1 MIFKFK
7 SLNKTIILISHDM
20 NVLKNTDEIFKF
32 SKGKLIRTNGSN

>member
-1 MIFKFK
+1 MILNLK
-7 SLNKTIILISHDM
+7 SELTIILISHDM